1 MVWMLKVCL
10 PSLPASQLHTDF
22 TMLLLP
28 DRTIL
33 VPFPVSAGKDGD
45 QAKTAPRVTQPPAA
59 TRAGTKRRLYL
70 HPAPI
75 KGTSWVTERPRN
87 SYQAAGIE
95 ALFLMWWER
104 TLSHPDYS

>member
-1 MVWMLKVCL
+1 MLWMLRVCL
-10 PSLPASQLHTDF
+10 PSLPACQLHADF
-22 TMLLLP
+22 TVLLLP
-28 DRTIL
+28 DRT
-33 VPFPVSAGKDGD
+33 FPVSVGKDGD
-45 QAKTAPRVTQPPAA
+45 QAKAAPRVTQPPAA